1 MKPSEATRTLRVTDT
16 STLRE
21 MLFVF
26 AAAFEDEPTYCSA
39 QPDDEYLGRLL
50 ANENFLAV
58 ATFQDDV
65 VIGGLTGYTL
75 PKFEQARS
83 EFYIYDLAVDPHY
96 RRQGVATALIEF
108 LKGIAVERGIY
119 SIFVQAEREDEAA
132 IALYS
137 KLGVREDVIHFD
149 LL

>member
-1 MKPSEATRTLRVTDT
+1 
-16 STLRE
+16 

-26 AAAFEDEPTYCSA
+26 AAAFEDEPTYCNT
-39 QPDDEYLGRLL
+39 QPDDEYLGQLL

-58 ATFQDDV
+58 AAFQDDV

-83 EFYIYDLAVDPHY
+83 EFYIYDLAVDQRY

-108 LKGIAVERGIY
+108 LKEIAVERGIY

-149 LL
+149 IL